1 MKEQPIETPTETKE
15 YVIGHSIGQRPIHIT
30 YEPPGPL
37 PQFRARP
44 KLSPAQP
51 KPAPKQRTSLSATA
65 KAATAKAAENTTI
78 KLPADLETAAAEK
91 RG

>member
-1 MKEQPIETPTETKE
+1 MKAQPVETREH
-15 YVIGHSIGQRPIHIT
+15 VIGHSIGQRPIHTT

-51 KPAPKQRTSLSATA
+51 QSVSKKQTPPSTTPKLAQNTSI
-65 KAATAKAAENTTI
+65 EV
-78 KLPADLETAAAEK
+78 PADSETADSEK
-91 RG
+91 SS

>member
-1 MKEQPIETPTETKE
+1 MKEQPVETRENGIKNS
-15 YVIGHSIGQRPIHIT
+15 VGQRPIHAT

-51 KPAPKQRTSLSATA
+51 QPAPKKRTPPSTPTKVAQ
-65 KAATAKAAENTTI
+65 NTSI
-78 KLPADLETAAAEK
+78 KVPADSETAASEK
-91 RG
+91 SS

>member
-1 MKEQPIETPTETKE
+1 MKEKPIETKE
-15 YVIGHSIGQRPIHIT
+15 YVIGQSIGQRPIHTT

-51 KPAPKQRTSLSATA
+51 QPGQKKRTPPSTTTKLAQ
-65 KAATAKAAENTTI
+65 NTSI
-78 KLPADLETAAAEK
+78 EVPADSETAAEK
-91 RG
+91 SS

>member
-1 MKEQPIETPTETKE
+1 MKEQPIETREH
-15 YVIGHSIGQRPIHIT
+15 VIGHSIGQRPIHTT

-51 KPAPKQRTSLSATA
+51 QPQQAPKRLL
-65 KAATAKAAENTTI
+65 NV
-78 KLPADLETAAAEK
+78 AAAVKQTQQNASSEAPSGREDTASK
-91 RG
+91 

>member
-1 MKEQPIETPTETKE
+1 MKEQPIETKE
-15 YVIGHSIGQRPIHIT
+15 HVIGHSIGQRPIHTT

-51 KPAPKQRTSLSATA
+51 QTVPKKRTPPSTTA
-65 KAATAKAAENTTI
+65 KVAQNTSI
-78 KLPADLETAAAEK
+78 EVPADSETAASEK
-91 RG
+91 SS

>member
-1 MKEQPIETPTETKE
+1 MKEQPIETKE
-15 YVIGHSIGQRPIHIT
+15 HVIGHSIGQRPIHTT

-51 KPAPKQRTSLSATA
+51 QQAPKQAPKRLL
-65 KAATAKAAENTTI
+65 NV
-78 KLPADLETAAAEK
+78 AAAVKQTQQNASPEAPPERKNTASEK
-91 RG
+91 AG